1 MPTRRSPNGHGQ
13 QLLGA
18 DQPLQEGLVE
28 MATIGAQSVLWLF
41 LAVGILAAVAGVA
54 VLAWSLRPVPVYLSE
69 RVKRGSPFDVE
80 FWIENSSS
88 WFGMSHLS
96 ISCVLTYP
104 GHAGPPAHAGDR
116 RAASRQTIATMLGIN
131 RETVCKAI
139 KRLRQR
145 GYLVDRI

>member
-104 GHAGPPAHAGDR
+104 GTPDLSPTPVTDVQLPGKPSPLCWASTAR
-116 RAASRQTIATMLGIN
+116 RCARPSSDCASADT
-131 RETVCKAI
+131 
-139 KRLRQR
+139 
-145 GYLVDRI
+145 